1 MARRSW
7 LIQSIRDRLEFKDL
21 HTRIVNVGM
30 HLTLCLQAFPV
41 CCQASV
47 KVGVANYNCNFVG
60 TQVHSLVASDDTG
73 SKAWATEAMI
83 IWQLQLGQALVNGTE
98 GTLSAK
104 ELEYLQREYKSQL
117 SCASSLET
125 TCRRF
130 CRSQSIIHEPVSAV
144 CPTHVYAT
152 GYSFFNAQFA
162 QVFVPSHCFS
172 NVRGVGFPI

>member
-21 HTRIVNVGM
+21 HTRVVNVGM
-30 HLTLCLQAFPV
+30 HLTLCLQVFPV
-41 CCQASV
+41 YCQASV

-98 GTLSAK
+98 GTLSA
-104 ELEYLQREYKSQL
+104 
-117 SCASSLET
+117 
-125 TCRRF
+125 
-130 CRSQSIIHEPVSAV
+130 
-144 CPTHVYAT
+144 
-152 GYSFFNAQFA
+152 
-162 QVFVPSHCFS
+162 
-172 NVRGVGFPI
+172 